1 MTIATVVERFALDLE
16 ASTALG
22 RYLDAGSSAGDK
34 LAWVD
39 LCCSGRCAKK
49 LLKQKPWLENPMP
62 ARMVIASACA
72 RIYDRVGQE
81 DSPPIL
87 TRDMVTTVREAAC
100 RLDVALDST
109 ESAPVPAKNPIFRAG
124 LLSLKEWRFSE
135 SVAVTSKHVGGWRR
149 WAAHELA
156 REMLRAFDQS
166 PDSLLTEFLAIGWS
180 GISDSWVRGELTK
193 AKMEQLYLQI
203 SQERAQEVML
213 EQAQQEALRWINRTK
228 QTCSSEAKEQADIL
242 LAQAQRLLSG
252 QLRFEDDL
260 QAVAAAFD
268 ALSHIS
274 DDCAEATISNA
285 LFQAASDY
293 GLQ

>member
-1 MTIATVVERFALDLE
+1 MTVTVEEFALDLE
-16 ASTALG
+16 ASSALR
-22 RYLDAGSSAGDK
+22 RYLDASSAGDK
-34 LAWVD
+34 SAWID
-39 LCCSGRCAKK
+39 LCCRGRRAKK
-49 LLKQKPWLENPMP
+49 LLEQSPWSGNPLS

-81 DSPPIL
+81 EAPPIL
-87 TRDMVTTVREAAC
+87 TQDAVTKARKLAC
-100 RLDVALDST
+100 RLSLVLDAT
-109 ESAPVPAKNPIFRAG
+109 ESAPVPVNSPAFRAG

-135 SVAVTSKHVGGWRR
+135 SVAVTSQHVGGWRR

-166 PDSLLTEFLAIGWS
+166 PDSLLTEFLGIGWR
-180 GISDSWVRGELTK
+180 GISDSWVRGELTQ
-193 AKMEQLYLQI
+193 AKMAQLRLQI
-203 SQERAQEVML
+203 FQERAQEIML

-228 QTCSSEAKEQADIL
+228 QTCSSEAREQADNL
-242 LAQAQRLLSG
+242 LVQVQRLLSG

-260 QAVAAAFD
+260 QAVAVALD

-274 DDCAEATISNA
+274 DDCAAATLSNA
-285 LFQAASDY
+285 LFQSASDY